1 MERLV
6 PIALAEMEPSVT
18 SSTCLFSTYT
28 AARLDDEI
36 ANQHTKG
43 DQYPAVGQGSQNL
56 AQIVAGRHKAHISTG
71 QKQNQPDISI
81 KQADQNF
88 AQRFAAHVQDGKLIN
103 AKKDHDGQK

>member
-1 MERLV
+1 MERLG
-6 PIALAEMEPSVT
+6 PH
-18 SSTCLFSTYT
+18 CLGGNGTIGHFLHLLVQHIHGGLG
-28 AARLDDEI
+28 LDDEI

-56 AQIVAGRHKAHISTG
+56 AQIIAGRHKAHISTS

-103 AKKDHDGQK
+103 AKKRP